1 MPMNKELV
9 TTVCTDVEW
18 LGRAHCEKCYIRRL
32 MLFSRLPDSAFEQLL
47 QPIDHFL
54 YAPGATI
61 YEAGSHKNFIY
72 SIRRGM
78 VKLVHVTKDGSY
90 RIVRLLG
97 PGSAIGLEL
106 LDGTD
111 AYHHTAIAIDQV
123 DLCKIPI
130 PTIRQLEGKH
140 PVLYEKV
147 GKKLQEQLD
156 LADQWIVALGAGTAK
171 QRVAQLIL
179 VLNNLFADKNDAFI
193 MLSGEDMA
201 AMIGITVETVSRMI
215 AEFKRKKIIYK
226 TKDKLYMCNVSALQ
240 ELTLQH

>member
-1 MPMNKELV
+1 
-9 TTVCTDVEW
+9 
-18 LGRAHCEKCYIRRL
+18 

-97 PGSAIGLEL
+97 QGSAIGLEL

-123 DLCKIPI
+123 CLMEIFH
-130 PTIRQLEGKH
+130 QLYLL
-140 PVLYEKV
+140 P
-147 GKKLQEQLD
+147 
-156 LADQWIVALGAGTAK
+156 
-171 QRVAQLIL
+171 
-179 VLNNLFADKNDAFI
+179 
-193 MLSGEDMA
+193 
-201 AMIGITVETVSRMI
+201 
-215 AEFKRKKIIYK
+215 
-226 TKDKLYMCNVSALQ
+226 
-240 ELTLQH
+240 